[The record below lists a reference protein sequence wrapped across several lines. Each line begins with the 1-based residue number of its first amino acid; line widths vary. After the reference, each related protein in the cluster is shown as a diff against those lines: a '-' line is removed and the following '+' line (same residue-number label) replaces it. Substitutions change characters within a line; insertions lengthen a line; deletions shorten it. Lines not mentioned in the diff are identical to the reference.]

1 MNSSNLPSPPVYS
14 PDPTGQDELLD
25 PVRDTRL
32 HAANATPEGDDA
44 SMQHAHEEVGMSI
57 VHLGRNAATHA
68 GTPQFQQMFSALL
81 DSSDDLIFSVEA
93 DGTVSYWNH
102 GAERTLGYTTGV
114 MLGRNEREL
123 IPAEYQSDTDA
134 RYRRALCGERVARFE
149 TVRQHQ
155 SGEPVFLSLN
165 LSPLHDGAG
174 NVRAVAVIGRDITDR
189 VRAEQALRES
199 ERQLES
205 ILNNA
210 AEGMIVLSEN
220 GAVERINLVA
230 QRLFDLEGDRA
241 LGMNLRQLA
250 IDLAADEAR
259 GALDNGVWLRT
270 LLGGRRELSG
280 RRADGALFPLEL
292 ALSEISLKPS
302 PPKFTAVLRDITER
316 KRWETQIYALAYSD
330 PLTGL
335 PNRLLL
341 RDRLEHAI
349 AAAQRNR
356 CLVAVLFVDL
366 DNFKR
371 VNDSFGHHVGD
382 QLLRDIA
389 ERTRGCV
396 REIDTVCRVGG
407 DEFVVV
413 LPELRDPQDAGAV
426 ARKIHGSLA
435 QPYQVDAHNMH
446 VTPTLGISVFPHH
459 GTDAETLIRNADA
472 AMYHAKENGKN
483 AFRFYGA

>member
-1 MNSSNLPSPPVYS
+1 VNSTITPSTPVHS
-14 PDPTGQDELLD
+14 PDHMSRDELLEL
-25 PVRDTRL
+25 VRGL
-32 HAANATPEGDDA
+32 GPAPQATPERPRPSQLD
-44 SMQHAHEEVGMSI
+44 
-57 VHLGRNAATHA
+57 
-68 GTPQFQQMFSALL
+68 QMFAALL
-81 DSSDDLIFSVEA
+81 DSSDDLIFSV
-93 DGTVSYWNH
+93 DGAGIVSYWNR
-102 GAERTLGYTTGV
+102 GAERALGYAPESIV
-114 MLGRNEREL
+114 GRSEMQL
-123 IPAEYQSDTDA
+123 IPAERHTESGLLH
-134 RYRRALCGERVARFE
+134 RRVLAGERVARFE
-149 TVRQHQ
+149 TVRLH
-155 SGEPVFLSLN
+155 SNGEPVYLSLN
-165 LSPLHDGAG
+165 FSPLRDGADTVTG
-174 NVRAVAVIGRDITDR
+174 VAVIGRDITDR
-189 VRAEQALRES
+189 VRAEKALRES

-220 GAVERINLVA
+220 GTLERINLVA
-230 QRLFDLEGDRA
+230 QRLFGLDA
-241 LGMNLRQLA
+241 NAATGMNLRQLA
-250 IDLAADEAR
+250 IDLAADDAR
-259 GALDNGVWLRT
+259 SALENSVWMRT

-292 ALSEISLKPS
+292 SLSEIALEPS

-349 AAAQRNR
+349 ATAQRNR
-356 CLVAVLFVDL
+356 SLVAVLFVDL

-389 ERTRGCV
+389 ERARSCV

-426 ARKIHGSLA
+426 ARKIHGALA
-435 QPYQVDAHNMH
+435 QPYRIDVHSMN
-446 VTPTLGISVFPHH
+446 VTPTLGISVYPQH

-472 AMYHAKENGKN
+472 AMYHAKESGKN
-483 AFRFYGA
+483 AFRFYGG

>member
-1 MNSSNLPSPPVYS
+1 MSR
-14 PDPTGQDELLD
+14 DELLEL
-25 PVRDTRL
+25 VRDLRD
-32 HAANATPEGDDA
+32 AQATQTTPDGDDVTPR
-44 SMQHAHEEVGMSI
+44 QLHEHVI
-57 VHLGRNAATHA
+57 PVLRTLQGRA
-68 GTPQFQQMFSALL
+68 GPGHPPQLDQMFSALL
-81 DSSDDLIFSVEA
+81 DSSDDLIFSVDA
-93 DGTVSYWNH
+93 DGIVSYWNR
-102 GAERTLGYTTGV
+102 GAERVLGHAPGRIVGRSELTLV
-114 MLGRNEREL
+114 PDDHRSE
-123 IPAEYQSDTDA
+123 TDLL
-134 RYRRALCGERVARFE
+134 YRRVLSGERVARFE
-149 TVRQHQ
+149 TVRLHDT
-155 SGEPVFLSLN
+155 GERVHLSLN
-165 LSPLHDGAG
+165 LTPLRGSAG
-174 NVRAVAVIGRDITDR
+174 EVSGIAVIGRDITDR
-189 VRAEQALRES
+189 VRAERALRQS

-220 GAVERINLVA
+220 GTLERINLVA
-230 QRLFDLEGDRA
+230 QRLFGLDADEST
-241 LGMNLRQLA
+241 GMNLRQLA
-250 IDLAADEAR
+250 IDLTADDAR
-259 GALDNGVWLRT
+259 SALDNGTWLRT

-280 RRADGALFPLEL
+280 RRSDGALFPLEL
-292 ALSEISLKPS
+292 SLSEISLDPY

-356 CLVAVLFVDL
+356 SLVAVLFVDL
-366 DNFKR
+366 DDFKY

-389 ERTRGCV
+389 DRARSCV

-413 LPELRDPQDAGAV
+413 LPELHDAQDAGAV
-426 ARKIHGSLA
+426 ARKLLTCLA
-435 QPYQVDAHNMH
+435 QPYRVDVHDMR

-459 GTDAETLIRNADA
+459 GSDAETLLRNADA

-483 AFRFYGA
+483 AFRFYGD

>member
-1 MNSSNLPSPPVYS
+1 MSR
-14 PDPTGQDELLD
+14 DELLEL
-25 PVRDTRL
+25 VRHLRAVQ
-32 HAANATPEGDDA
+32 AAQTAPDGDDVTPR
-44 SMQHAHEEVGMSI
+44 QVHEDVI
-57 VHLGRNAATHA
+57 PVLHTLQGRSRA
-68 GTPQFQQMFSALL
+68 GHPPQLDQMFSALL
-81 DSSDDLIFSVEA
+81 DSSDDLIFSVDA
-93 DGTVSYWNH
+93 DGIVSYWNH
-102 GAERTLGYTTGV
+102 GAERALGHAPGRIVGRSELTLV
-114 MLGRNEREL
+114 PDDHRSE
-123 IPAEYQSDTDA
+123 TDLL
-134 RYRRALCGERVARFE
+134 YRRVLAGERVVRFE
-149 TVRQHQ
+149 TVRLHDN
-155 SGEPVFLSLN
+155 GERVHLSLN
-165 LSPLHDGAG
+165 LSPLRGG
-174 NVRAVAVIGRDITDR
+174 GGEVSGIAVIGRDITDR
-189 VRAEQALRES
+189 VRAERALRQS

-220 GAVERINLVA
+220 GTLERINLVA
-230 QRLFDLEGDRA
+230 QRLFGLDADESI
-241 LGMNLRQLA
+241 GMNLRQLA
-250 IDLAADEAR
+250 IDLAADDAR
-259 GALDNGVWLRT
+259 SVLDNGTWLRT

-280 RRADGALFPLEL
+280 RRSDGALFPLEL
-292 ALSEISLKPS
+292 SLSEISLAPY

-366 DNFKR
+366 DDFKY

-389 ERTRGCV
+389 ERARSCV

-413 LPELRDPQDAGAV
+413 LPELHDAQDAGAV
-426 ARKIHGSLA
+426 ARKLLACLA
-435 QPYQVDAHNMH
+435 QPYRVDIHDMR

-459 GTDAETLIRNADA
+459 GSDAETLLRNADA

-483 AFRFYGA
+483 AFRFYGD

>member
-1 MNSSNLPSPPVYS
+1 MSRE
-14 PDPTGQDELLD
+14 ELLAL
-25 PVRDTRL
+25 VRLLRQGPL
-32 HAANATPEGDDA
+32 HQTTQEGDDVDSRQA
-44 SMQHAHEEVGMSI
+44 NRSVIPILLPGHAQTG
-57 VHLGRNAATHA
+57 AARPHP
-68 GTPQFQQMFSALL
+68 PQRDQMLSALL
-81 DSSDDLIFSVEA
+81 DSSDDLIFSVDP
-93 DGTVSYWNH
+93 DGTVAYWNR
-102 GAERTLGYTTGV
+102 GAERILGYAPDGIV
-114 MLGRNEREL
+114 GRSELTL
-123 IPAEYQSDTDA
+123 IPVDHRSETDLL
-134 RYRRALCGERVARFE
+134 YRRVLAGERVARFE
-149 TVRQHQ
+149 TMRLHHN
-155 SGEPVFLSLN
+155 GEPVHLSLN
-165 LSPLHDGAG
+165 LSPLRGSAG
-174 NVRAVAVIGRDITDR
+174 EVSGIAVIGHDITDR
-189 VRAEQALRES
+189 VRAEHAQRQS

-220 GAVERINLVA
+220 GTLERINLVA
-230 QRLFDLEGDRA
+230 QCLFGLEA
-241 LGMNLRQLA
+241 EEAVGMNLRQLA
-250 IDLAADEAR
+250 IDLTADDAR
-259 GALDNGVWLRT
+259 SALDNGMWLRT

-280 RRADGALFPLEL
+280 RRSDGALFPLEL
-292 ALSEISLKPS
+292 SLSEILLEPY
-302 PPKFTAVLRDITER
+302 PPKFIAVLRDITER

-366 DNFKR
+366 DNFKH

-389 ERTRGCV
+389 ERARGCV

-413 LPELRDPQDAGAV
+413 LPELHDAQDAGAV
-426 ARKIHGSLA
+426 ARKLLA
-435 QPYQVDAHNMH
+435 CLARPYRVDLHEMH

-459 GTDAETLIRNADA
+459 GADAETLLRNADA

-483 AFRFYGA
+483 AFRFYGS

>member
-1 MNSSNLPSPPVYS
+1 V
-14 PDPTGQDELLD
+14 TG
-25 PVRDTRL
+25 
-32 HAANATPEGDDA
+32 
-44 SMQHAHEEVGMSI
+44 
-57 VHLGRNAATHA
+57 
-68 GTPQFQQMFSALL
+68 
-81 DSSDDLIFSVEA
+81 
-93 DGTVSYWNH
+93 
-102 GAERTLGYTTGV
+102 
-114 MLGRNEREL
+114 
-123 IPAEYQSDTDA
+123 
-134 RYRRALCGERVARFE
+134 
-149 TVRQHQ
+149 
-155 SGEPVFLSLN
+155 
-165 LSPLHDGAG
+165 
-174 NVRAVAVIGRDITDR
+174 VAVIGRDITDR
-189 VRAEQALRES
+189 VRAEKALRES

-210 AEGMIVLSEN
+210 AEGMIVLSES
-220 GAVERINLVA
+220 GTLERINLVA
-230 QRLFDLEGDRA
+230 QRLFGLDA
-241 LGMNLRQLA
+241 NAATGMNLRQLA
-250 IDLAADEAR
+250 IDLAAEDACS
-259 GALDNGVWLRT
+259 ALENSVWMRT

-292 ALSEISLKPS
+292 SLSEIALDSS

-356 CLVAVLFVDL
+356 SLLAVLFVDL

-389 ERTRGCV
+389 ERVRSCV

-413 LPELRDPQDAGAV
+413 LPELRDAQDAGAV
-426 ARKIHGSLA
+426 ARKIHGTLA
-435 QPYQVDAHNMH
+435 QPYRIDVHSMN
-446 VTPTLGISVFPHH
+446 VTPTLGISVYPQH

-472 AMYHAKENGKN
+472 AMYHAKESGKN
-483 AFRFYGA
+483 AFRFYGG

>member
-1 MNSSNLPSPPVYS
+1 MSR
-14 PDPTGQDELLD
+14 DELLEL
-25 PVRDTRL
+25 VRDMRR
-32 HAANATPEGDDA
+32 AQARPTPPGDDA
-44 SMQHAHEEVGMSI
+44 APRQGLLGHDGM
-57 VHLGRNAATHA
+57 TPA
-68 GTPQFQQMFSALL
+68 GVTPGVPGSAPAPRLDQMFAALL

-93 DGTVSYWNH
+93 DGTVSYWNR
-102 GAERTLGYTTGV
+102 GAERSLGFAPDTIV
-114 MLGRNEREL
+114 GREEAML
-123 IPAEYQSDTDA
+123 IPAEQRRDSDQL
-134 RYRRALCGERVARFE
+134 YRRVLAGERVARFE
-149 TVRQHQ
+149 TVRLHRN
-155 SGEPVFLSLN
+155 GEPVHLSLN
-165 LSPLHDGAG
+165 LSPLRAAG
-174 NVRAVAVIGRDITDR
+174 GEVTGIAVIGRDITDR

-210 AEGMIVLSEN
+210 AEGMIVLAEN
-220 GAVERINLVA
+220 GSLERINLVA
-230 QRLFDLEGDRA
+230 QRLFGVDADEA
-241 LGMNLRQLA
+241 AGMNLRQFA
-250 IDLAADEAR
+250 VDLAADEAR
-259 GALDNGVWLRT
+259 SALDNSVWLRT

-280 RRADGALFPLEL
+280 RRRDGTLFPLEL
-292 ALSEISLKPS
+292 SLSEISLRPS

-349 AAAQRNR
+349 ATAQRNR
-356 CLVAVLFVDL
+356 SLVAVLFVDL
-366 DNFKR
+366 DNFKG

-389 ERTRGCV
+389 ERARSCV

-413 LPELRDPQDAGAV
+413 LPELRDLQDAGAV
-426 ARKIHGSLA
+426 ARKLHGSLA
-435 QPYQVDAHNMH
+435 QPYRVDLHDMR

-459 GTDAETLIRNADA
+459 GCDAETLIRNADA
-472 AMYHAKENGKN
+472 AMYHAKESGKN
-483 AFRFYGA
+483 AYRFYGS

>member
-1 MNSSNLPSPPVYS
+1 MSR
-14 PDPTGQDELLD
+14 DELLEL
-25 PVRDTRL
+25 VHQMRR
-32 HAANATPEGDDA
+32 AQEQRATPGSDDA
-44 SMQHAHEEVGMSI
+44 WARQAHDERIPLAPDMVDGAQRTRAPP
-57 VHLGRNAATHA
+57 LD
-68 GTPQFQQMFSALL
+68 QMFSALL
-81 DSSDDLIFSVEA
+81 DSTDDLIFSVDA
-93 DGTVSYWNH
+93 DGTVSYWNR
-102 GAERTLGYTTGV
+102 GAVRALGFSSDAIVGRDESTLV
-114 MLGRNEREL
+114 
-123 IPAEYQSDTDA
+123 PAEHRRDMDEL
-134 RYRRALCGERVARFE
+134 YRRVLAGERVARFE
-149 TVRQHQ
+149 TVRLHDN
-155 SGEPVFLSLN
+155 GEPVHLSLS
-165 LSPLHDGAG
+165 LSPVRDNAG
-174 NVRAVAVIGRDITDR
+174 TVTGIAVIGRDITGR

-210 AEGMIVLSEN
+210 AEGMIVVSES
-220 GAVERINLVA
+220 GTLERINLVA
-230 QRLFDLEGDRA
+230 QRLFGLRPDEA
-241 LGMNLRQLA
+241 VGMNLRQLA

-259 GALDNGVWLRT
+259 STLDNGLWLRT

-280 RRADGALFPLEL
+280 RRSDGALFPLEL
-292 ALSEISLKPS
+292 SLSEISLHPS

-356 CLVAVLFVDL
+356 SLVAVLFIDL

-389 ERTRGCV
+389 ERARSCV

-413 LPELRDPQDAGAV
+413 LPELRDAQDAGAV
-426 ARKIHGSLA
+426 ARKLHGSLA
-435 QPYQVDAHNMH
+435 QPYRVDLCDMS

-459 GTDAETLIRNADA
+459 GSDAETLIRNADA

-483 AFRFYGA
+483 AYRFYGS

>member
-1 MNSSNLPSPPVYS
+1 
-14 PDPTGQDELLD
+14 
-25 PVRDTRL
+25 
-32 HAANATPEGDDA
+32 
-44 SMQHAHEEVGMSI
+44 
-57 VHLGRNAATHA
+57 
-68 GTPQFQQMFSALL
+68 MFAALL

-93 DGTVSYWNH
+93 DGTVSYWNR
-102 GAERTLGYTTGV
+102 GAERSLGFAPDTIV
-114 MLGRNEREL
+114 GREEAML
-123 IPAEYQSDTDA
+123 IPAEQRRDSDQL
-134 RYRRALCGERVARFE
+134 YRRVLAGERVARFE
-149 TVRQHQ
+149 TVRLHRN
-155 SGEPVFLSLN
+155 GEPVHLSLN
-165 LSPLHDGAG
+165 LSPLRAAG
-174 NVRAVAVIGRDITDR
+174 GEVTGIAVIGRDITDR

-210 AEGMIVLSEN
+210 AEGMIVLAEN
-220 GAVERINLVA
+220 GSLERINLVA
-230 QRLFDLEGDRA
+230 QRLFGVDADEA
-241 LGMNLRQLA
+241 AGMNLRQFA
-250 IDLAADEAR
+250 VDLAADEAR
-259 GALDNGVWLRT
+259 SALDNSVWLRT

-280 RRADGALFPLEL
+280 RRRDGTLFPLEL
-292 ALSEISLKPS
+292 SLSEISLRPS

-349 AAAQRNR
+349 ATAQRNR
-356 CLVAVLFVDL
+356 SLVAVLFVDL
-366 DNFKR
+366 DNFKG

-389 ERTRGCV
+389 ERARSCV

-413 LPELRDPQDAGAV
+413 LPELRDLQDAGAV
-426 ARKIHGSLA
+426 ARKLHGSLA
-435 QPYQVDAHNMH
+435 QPYRVDLHDMR

-459 GTDAETLIRNADA
+459 GCDAETLIRNADA
-472 AMYHAKENGKN
+472 AMYHAKESGKN
-483 AFRFYGA
+483 AYRFYGS

>member
-1 MNSSNLPSPPVYS
+1 VQIPAQGGEEGGETLCDFHRGHHERTTPISDSGVARHAR
-14 PDPTGQDELLD
+14 DEHCMSL
-25 PVRDTRL
+25 VRS
-32 HAANATPEGDDA
+32 AND
-44 SMQHAHEEVGMSI
+44 
-57 VHLGRNAATHA
+57 N
-68 GTPQFQQMFSALL
+68 GTYVLAPQLQQMFSALL

-93 DGTVSYWNH
+93 DGTVSYWNR
-102 GAERTLGYTTGV
+102 GAERALGYAAEAIV
-114 MLGRNEREL
+114 GRQEGRLVPVEQRHETEL
-123 IPAEYQSDTDA
+123 L
-134 RYRRALCGERVARFE
+134 YRRVLGGERVARFE
-149 TVRQHQ
+149 TVRLHG
-155 SGEPVFLSLN
+155 SGEPVHLSLN
-165 LSPLHDGAG
+165 LSPLQDNDG
-174 NVRAVAVIGRDITDR
+174 RISAVAVIGRDITDR

-199 ERQLES
+199 ERQLQS

-210 AEGMIVLSEN
+210 AEGMIVLSES
-220 GAVERINLVA
+220 GAVQRMNLVA
-230 QRLFDLEGDRA
+230 QRLFGLDGEA
-241 LGMNLRQLA
+241 AIGMNLRQLA
-250 IDLAADEAR
+250 VDLAADEAR
-259 GALDNGVWLRT
+259 SSLDGSAWLRT

-292 ALSEISLKPS
+292 ALSEIALQPS

-349 AAAQRNR
+349 ATAQRNR
-356 CLVAVLFVDL
+356 SLVAVLFVDL

-389 ERTRGCV
+389 ERARGCV

-413 LPELRDPQDAGAV
+413 LPELRERQDAGAV
-426 ARKIHGSLA
+426 ARKIHASLA
-435 QPYQVDAHNMH
+435 QPYRVDVHDIC
-446 VTPTLGISVFPHH
+446 VTPTLGISVFPHD

-472 AMYHAKENGKN
+472 AMYHAKESGKN
-483 AFRFYGA
+483 SFRFYGS